1 MAFANDSRRIVA
13 ALLVVAST
21 SAMIWFGNG
30 LDPWWPLFWFAPLP
44 VLLFALRSSWRA
56 TALMAF
62 FSLLLGS
69 LNMWHYFQV
78 LQAPAY
84 VWFIVYLA
92 MGLLWTGAVLLFR
105 ALALRGAAWSALLAF
120 PATWV
125 AGEYLRNFATPHGTG
140 GSLAYTQLKFLPF
153 LQLASITGPWG
164 MSFVLLLFPAALA
177 IALHLWKSEPQQA
190 SRIASAVLTLIALVL
205 IFGWVR
211 LAQPAPGQHVTVGLI
226 ASDTHANVRQASE
239 GAATERLFRDYAAAA
254 EHLAAQ
260 GAQVIVFPEKTGTI
274 VDPAVKPSD
283 AVLQSV
289 ADKTGATIVA
299 GVDYKAASARYNAA
313 RIYQPNAVVMTYNK
327 HHLLP
332 PFEDI
337 FKPGTTITTLSKPS
351 ATWGIAI
358 CKDMDFT
365 QLSREYGNAGVGL
378 LLDPGW
384 DFNVDRSWHGHIA
397 IMRGVESGFSI
408 AHSAKNGY
416 LTVTDDRGRIVAET
430 RSDSAGFA
438 TLLATVPDQ
447 HDTTLYLRLG
457 DWFAWLAIAIF
468 GWAIIQRIRLRNQAP
483 RPLKTSVRQSPFK
496 ARRGR
501 YQSAPCR
508 PRPASRE
515 TSPAC

>member
-1 MAFANDSRRIVA
+1 MAFANNSQRIA
-13 ALLVVAST
+13 AVLAVLST
-21 SAMIWFGNG
+21 SVLIWFGNG
-30 LDPWWPLFWFAPLP
+30 LNPWWPLFWFAPLP
-44 VLLFALRSSWRA
+44 VLVFALRSSWRA
-56 TALMAF
+56 TALAAF
-62 FSLLLGS
+62 LSMLLGS
-69 LNMWHYFQV
+69 LSMWHYFEV

-125 AGEYLRNFATPHGTG
+125 AGEYLRNFVTPHGTA

-177 IALHLWKSEPQQA
+177 IAWHLRKSAPGQA
-190 SRIASAVLTLIALVL
+190 SRIASAVLTLIALML
-205 IFGWVR
+205 IFGWAR
-211 LAQPAPGQHVTVGLI
+211 LGQSAPAQQVTVGLI
-226 ASDTHANVRQASE
+226 ASDKPANLRQAKE

-254 EHLAAQ
+254 EQLAAR
-260 GAQVIVFPEKTGTI
+260 GAQVVVIPEKTGTI
-274 VDPAVKPSD
+274 VDSTAGPSD
-283 AVLQSV
+283 AVLQPI
-289 ADKTGATIVA
+289 ADKTGSTIVA
-299 GVDYKAASARYNAA
+299 GVDHIASSVRYNEA
-313 RIYQPNAVVMTYNK
+313 RIYRPNAPVLSYEK

-337 FKPGTTITTLSKPS
+337 FKPGTTITLLNRPS
-351 ATWGIAI
+351 ATWGVAI

-365 QLSREYGNAGVGL
+365 QLSRQYGNAGVGL

-408 AHSAKNGY
+408 AHAAKNGY
-416 LTVTDDRGRIVAET
+416 LTVTDDRGRILAET

-438 TLLATVPDQ
+438 TLLATVPDA
-447 HDTTLYLRLG
+447 HEATLYLLLG
-457 DWFAWLAIAIF
+457 DWFAWLSIAIF
-468 GWAIIQRIRLRNQAP
+468 GWALIQRIRVRNQAP
-483 RPLKTSVRQSPFK
+483 Q
-496 ARRGR
+496 AID
-501 YQSAPCR
+501 C
-508 PRPASRE
+508 SR
-515 TSPAC
+515 TPVAAYGSSR

>member
-1 MAFANDSRRIVA
+1 MAFANNYRGVVA
-13 ALLVVAST
+13 AVLVVAST

-30 LDPWWPLFWFAPLP
+30 LNPWWPLFWFAPLP
-44 VLLFALRSSWRA
+44 VLVFALRSSWRA
-56 TALMAF
+56 AAFTAFAPM
-62 FSLLLGS
+62 LLGS
-69 LNMWHYFQV
+69 LSMWHYFQV

-105 ALALRGAAWSALLAF
+105 ALVLRGAAWSGLLAF
-120 PATWV
+120 PATWI
-125 AGEYLRNFATPHGTG
+125 AGEYLRNFVTPHGTG

-177 IALHLWKSEPQQA
+177 IAWHLRKSAPRQA

-205 IFGWVR
+205 IFGWGR
-211 LAQPAPGQHVTVGLI
+211 LGQPAPAQHVTVGLI
-226 ASDTHANVRQASE
+226 ASDTQANVRQANE
-239 GAATERLFRDYAAAA
+239 GAATERIFRDYAAAA
-254 EHLAAQ
+254 EQLAAR
-260 GAQVIVFPEKTGTI
+260 GAQVIVLPEKIGAI
-274 VDPAVKPSD
+274 ADPAAGPSD
-283 AVLQSV
+283 ATLQSV

-299 GVDYKAASARYNAA
+299 GVDHKAASARYNEA
-313 RIYQPNAVVMTYNK
+313 RIYQPKVPLSRYDK
-327 HHLLP
+327 HHMLP

-337 FKPGTTITTLSKPS
+337 FKPGTTITLLNRPS
-351 ATWGIAI
+351 ATWGVAI

-408 AHSAKNGY
+408 AHAAKNGY

-438 TLLATVPDQ
+438 TLLATVPDT
-447 HDTTLYLRLG
+447 HEATLYLLLG
-457 DWFAWLAIAIF
+457 DWFAWLSIAIF
-468 GWAIIQRIRLRNQAP
+468 GWALIQRVRLRNQASQAIDYSSTP
-483 RPLKTSVRQSPFK
+483 VAAYGS
-496 ARRGR
+496 
-501 YQSAPCR
+501 
-508 PRPASRE
+508 SR
-515 TSPAC
+515 

>member
-1 MAFANDSRRIVA
+1 MAFANNRIA
-13 ALLVVAST
+13 AAILVVLST
-21 SAMIWFGNG
+21 SALIWFGNG

-44 VLLFALRSSWRA
+44 VLVFALRSSWRA
-56 TALMAF
+56 TALAAF
-62 FSLLLGS
+62 LSMLLGS

-78 LQAPAY
+78 LEAPAY
-84 VWFIVYLA
+84 VWFIVYVA

-105 ALALRGAAWSALLAF
+105 TLAMRGAAWSALLAF

-125 AGEYLRNFATPHGTG
+125 AGEFLRNFATPHGTA

-177 IALHLWKSEPQQA
+177 IAWHLRKSAPRQT
-190 SRIASAVLTLIALVL
+190 SRIASASLIVVALVL
-205 IFGWVR
+205 TFGLVR
-211 LAQPAPGQHVTVGLI
+211 LGKPEHSQKVTVGLI
-226 ASDTHANVRQASE
+226 ASDTPANLRQAKE
-239 GAATERLFRDYAAAA
+239 GAATEHLFRGYAAAA
-254 EHLAAQ
+254 EQLAAR
-260 GAQVIVFPEKTGTI
+260 GAQVIVIPEKTGTI
-274 VDPAVKPSD
+274 VDPTAGPSD
-283 AVLQSV
+283 AVLQSI
-289 ADKTGATIVA
+289 ADKTGSTIIA
-299 GVDYKAASARYNAA
+299 GVDHKAASAHYNEA
-313 RIYQPNAVVMTYNK
+313 RIYQSKLSVLSYDK

-337 FKPGTTITTLSKPS
+337 FKPGTTITLLNRPS
-351 ATWGIAI
+351 ATSSAIWGVAI

-365 QLSREYGNAGVGL
+365 QLSREYGNAGAGL

-408 AHSAKNGY
+408 AHAAKNGY

-447 HDTTLYLRLG
+447 HDTTLYLLLG
-457 DWFAWLAIAIF
+457 DWFAWLSIAIF
-468 GWAIIQRIRLRNQAP
+468 GWALIQRIRLRNQA
-483 RPLKTSVRQSPFK
+483 LQ
-496 ARRGR
+496 AID
-501 YQSAPCR
+501 YCR
-508 PRPASRE
+508 TPVAAYGSSR
-515 TSPAC
+515 